1 MVDKIINN
9 LKWALWALWNLNTKD
24 ILQNIAGVSPF
35 QLIFGYNSDLP
46 TTTPENL
53 SALSMKTSS
62 KTSQENLD
70 AIHKSRSVFIAS
82 ENDVRIKRIFLQ
94 IVRTFKETMSPVI
107 LLYIGEMIPMNSVDQ
122 A

>member
-1 MVDKIINN
+1 MDKIIND
-9 LKWALWALWNLNTKD
+9 LKWALWTLWDLNATD

-46 TTTPENL
+46 TIMPENF
-53 SALSMKTSS
+53 STLSMKTSS
-62 KTSQENLD
+62 KASQENLD
-70 AIHKSRSVFIAS
+70 AIHKSRTVFIAS
-82 ENDVRIKRIFLQ
+82 KNDVRIKRIFLQ

>member
-1 MVDKIINN
+1 MMDKIIND
-9 LKWALWALWNLNTKD
+9 LKWALWTLWDLNATD

-46 TTTPENL
+46 TIMSENF
-53 SALSMKTSS
+53 STLSMKTSS
-62 KTSQENLD
+62 KASQENLD
-70 AIHKSRSVFIAS
+70 AIHKSRTVFIAS
-82 ENDVRIKRIFLQ
+82 KNDVRIKRIFLQ